1 VSEERAVILVTG
13 ATDGLGRY
21 LTTELTKAGHRVLA
35 HGRDPQRL
43 RRLHDELGV
52 ETVQADLGELRQVDR
67 LADEVT
73 RRCDRLD
80 VLVNNAGVGSGSD
93 PHRREES
100 ADGIELRFAVNYLAG
115 YHLTRRLVP
124 LLVASAPARVV
135 NVASVGQEP
144 IDFADPLLERS
155 YSGMRAYRQ
164 SKLAQIMAT
173 VDLAAELRDRGVTV
187 NALHPATLMPT
198 RMVREGWRGSPV
210 STLADGGAA
219 TLRLVLDEGLATTT
233 GRYFDSNAPDPASP
247 DPQANDADARR
258 RLRELSDRLVAAA
271 LAR

>member
-1 VSEERAVILVTG
+1 MILVTG

-21 LTTELTKAGHRVLA
+21 VTTELAKAGHEVLA
-35 HGRDPQRL
+35 HGRNPERL

-52 ETVQADLGELRQVDR
+52 DTVQADLGELRQVDQ
-67 LADEVT
+67 LADEVL

-80 VLVNNAGVGSGSD
+80 VLVSNAGIGAGAD
-93 PHRREES
+93 QHRREVS

-115 YHLTRRLVP
+115 YHLARRLVP

-135 NVASVGQEP
+135 NVASIGQEE

-173 VDLAAELRDRGVTV
+173 VDLADELREKGVTV

-198 RMVREGWRGSPV
+198 AMVREGWAGAPV
-210 STLADGGAA
+210 STLEQGGAA
-219 TLRLVLDEGLATTT
+219 TLRLVLDEGLASTT
-233 GRYFDSNAPDPASP
+233 GCYFDSTAPDPATP
-247 DPQANDADARR
+247 HRQASDAEARR
-258 RLRELSDRLVAAA
+258 RLRELSDRLVAEA
-271 LAR
+271 LR

>member
-1 VSEERAVILVTG
+1 MTILVTG

-35 HGRDPQRL
+35 HGRNPERL
-43 RRLHDELGV
+43 RALHDELGV
-52 ETVQADLGELRQVDR
+52 DTVQADLGELGQVDR
-67 LADEVT
+67 LADEVL
-73 RRCDRLD
+73 RRLDRLD
-80 VLVNNAGVGSGSD
+80 VLVNNAGVGAGADHS
-93 PHRREES
+93 RREES

-115 YHLTRRLVP
+115 YHLARRLVP

-135 NVASVGQEP
+135 NVASIGQEP

-198 RMVREGWRGSPV
+198 TMVMEGFGSSV
-210 STLADGGAA
+210 STLEEGGRA
-219 TLRLVLDEGLATTT
+219 TLRLILDEGLATTT
-233 GRYFDSNAPDPASP
+233 GRYFDSNTPDPVDP
-247 DPQANDADARR
+247 HPQAADADARR
-258 RLRELSDRLVAAA
+258 RLRELSDRLVTDA
-271 LAR
+271 LTRAPR